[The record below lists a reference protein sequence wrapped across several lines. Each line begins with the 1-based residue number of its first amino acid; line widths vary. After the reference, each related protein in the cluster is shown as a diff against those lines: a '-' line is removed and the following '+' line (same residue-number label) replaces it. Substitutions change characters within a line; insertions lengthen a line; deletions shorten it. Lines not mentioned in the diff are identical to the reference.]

1 MGVTVV
7 TTTTASSAEFVRL
20 RAAVAVADSPQ
31 VGASYQLPAAQI
43 AYIDLSLSVVL
54 DTQGLFK
61 LLRDSA
67 AVADV
72 LALAAQ
78 KLLTEN
84 LQATDAPSLEPR
96 KQLTESVGTTD
107 ELTRTLVFLRNF
119 ADEASVVD
127 ASSIEFT
134 FGLKREFLTAD
145 AQLFLGITKP
155 IADGV
160 AMNDGTD
167 VGDGSTYSFSKGI
180 SNVAFAGDTSARTA
194 AKGLSDST
202 ALSDVTTRSAAKG
215 LSDTTTALEVLN
227 RAVTKLLA
235 DSSSAV
241 DSLAVSFSR
250 PLADASSVIDNDFWT
265 FSSSRVESISVPD
278 SGFLRS
284 QNYCDLS
291 YFAEDYV
298 GVSQSF

>member
-72 LALAAQ
+72 LALTAQ
-78 KLLTEN
+78 KLLTES
-84 LQATDAPSLEPR
+84 LQATDAPILEAR

-119 ADEASVVD
+119 ADGASVAD
-127 ASSIEFT
+127 ASSIAFT
-134 FGLKREFLTAD
+134 LATRQEFLSALSQD
-145 AQLFLGITKP
+145 VRDVSKL
-155 IADGV
+155 IADGF

-180 SNVAFAGDTSARTA
+180 SNVAFAGDASVRTA

-202 ALSDVTTRSAAKG
+202 ALSDVVTRNAAKG
-215 LSDTTTALEVLN
+215 LSDTATAQEVLN

-265 FSSSRVESISVPD
+265 FSASRVESISVPD